1 MRRGNGPIS
10 LAVRLARVDGA
21 ALLRFC
27 KQMLLPLGAPVAPA
41 TMAAAF
47 IGARS
52 MSEIQHLP
60 TLCSVVLLR
69 VRDYARRPVAE
80 QARLTAQL
88 ETVLAL
94 LLPDIPARSR
104 IVLEDHGLA
113 VVAVLDNPPAA
124 LRLAERA
131 LHAEVA
137 GLALGIGV
145 DHGPVEIVA
154 GDRGESLAGDGVA
167 TASVLSAFATEA
179 GLLVSKD
186 FRTALAQRDPAAPVM
201 LVSAGQFS
209 DAGLRSYQAYR
220 VDHGAR
226 RWRRRN
232 FAIVAASTA
241 LLVLGAAMA
250 LRSMAPDR
258 PRPLAPYWEKIEAQ
272 YLGQPARTSR
282 GRR

>member
-1 MRRGNGPIS
+1 
-10 LAVRLARVDGA
+10 
-21 ALLRFC
+21 
-27 KQMLLPLGAPVAPA
+27 
-41 TMAAAF
+41 
-47 IGARS
+47 
-52 MSEIQHLP
+52 MSESLHLP

-104 IVLEDHGLA
+104 AVLEDHGLA

-124 LRLAERA
+124 LLLAERA
-131 LHAEVA
+131 LHAGVA

-167 TASVLSAFATEA
+167 TASVLSAFAAEA

-232 FAIVAASTA
+232 FAIVAGSTA

-272 YLGQPARTSR
+272 YFGQPSRTSR